1 MNDEK
6 TGGTPMAWDEP
17 GGGRDR
23 EPRDPW
29 GGGRRQDG
37 PPELDEV
44 IGKVRERLRGLF
56 GGGKGPRNGGGGGDG
71 GGQPIPT
78 AYLPIVALF
87 GGILVF
93 SQMFYAIQPGER
105 GVVTRFG
112 KHVDTLDPGWRIR
125 LPRPIERVQK
135 VNIDLVRSQQVKGS
149 MFTKDGNIAVV
160 DLEVQYRIKNAAHYL
175 FNVKAPDE
183 MLRQATEA
191 ALRETVGANTIDFTL
206 TEGRQQIAQATKDT
220 LQQILDTHG
229 TGIIVNQVNSKDAN
243 PPAEVKDAFD
253 DAIKADQDY
262 ERLVNEAEA
271 YKNEILPKAGG
282 AAARQRAEAEAYKQQ
297 VIARAEGEA
306 NRFRE
311 LLAQYRKTPDVTRE
325 RLYLETME
333 SVLNNS
339 SKVVVDSESANQMLY
354 LPLDR
359 LVPQRQGQAATAS
372 PAVRTPEDLATDL
385 AEDASVRAS
394 IEERDRAA
402 ERARETR

>member
-56 GGGKGPRNGGGGGDG
+56 GGGRGPRNGGGGGDG

-206 TEGRQQIAQATKDT
+206 TEGRQQIAQATKDS

-311 LLAQYRKTPDVTRE
+311 LLTQYRKAPDVTRE

-333 SVLNNS
+333 SVLDNS

-359 LVPQRQGQAATAS
+359 LVPQRAAQGAAVG
-372 PAVRTPEDLATDL
+372 PAVRTPDDLARDL

-394 IEERDRAA
+394 IEDRDRAA